1 MADGAPMGD
10 DRVRVPLQVH
20 PASHDIASTSDDKPA
35 AVRVK
40 AGDEVVGYRCDDA
53 GINRRKREPG
63 CSSGVTD
70 RDPAVND
77 VLPEPCTNLR
87 RIEVLTHHRNNALAH
102 TPKSGRRPRR
112 PSATLAR
119 SRVGED

>member
-10 DRVRVPLQVH
+10 GRVRVPLQVY
-20 PASHDIASTSDDKPA
+20 PACHGIASTSDDKPA

-40 AGDEVVGYRCDDA
+40 AGDEVVGYRRDDA

-87 RIEVLTHHRNNALAH
+87 RIEVLIHHRNNALAH
-102 TPKSGRRPRR
+102 APKSGRRPRR
-112 PSATLAR
+112 PSVTLAHAA
-119 SRVGED
+119 